1 MLSVS
6 EAAGWFYF
14 SRWHKDDY
22 FMSSEMWNM
31 LGSTSYI
38 VYGPYLDHHSGQFSC
53 SVLSEYLWAHGL
65 QHIRLPCPS
74 PTPRTCSNSCSLSR
88 WCHPTISYS
97 VVHFSSWIQS
107 FTASGVFPKSQF
119 FISGGQSIG
128 ASASASVFPMNIQDW
143 FSLGLTG
150 WTSLQSKE
158 LSTVFS
164 NTTLQNHEY
173 FGAQPSLWSNTHMQ
187 HGYWKNHSFD

>member
-97 VVHFSSWIQS
+97 VVHFSSCIQS
-107 FTASGVFPKSQF
+107 FPGSWFFSACQF
-119 FISGGQSIG
+119 FALGGQIIG
-128 ASASASVFPMNIQDW
+128 ASLQHLSFHWM
-143 FSLGLTG
+143 FKTGLGWDG
-150 WTSLQSKE
+150 WISLQSKG
-158 LSTVFS
+158 LSRVFP
-164 NTTLQNHEY
+164 NTTVQKY
-173 FGAQPSLWSNTHMQ
+173 QFFSAQLSLWSNSHIQT
-187 HGYWKNHSFD
+187 WLLEKP